1 MKRDCIQLSVL
12 ARITGQMWPVNRTGT
27 GDGEHGRPYWLHQ
40 VAEYIVGFILL
51 LAVSRVDGAER
62 VPLIIGGAL
71 VLVNAAIS
79 GPPAGCLHLVPRR
92 VHRWTDVGVIAA
104 LVVIPLVFRDDA
116 PSTVWIAMCGS
127 AVVLAV
133 IRLTTDYRVPV
144 PRKRVE
150 QPTEPATPASTTN
163 IARTA
168 GKAVRVSPRA
178 LGRAIGKTQRPPG

>member
-1 MKRDCIQLSVL
+1 M
-12 ARITGQMWPVNRTGT
+12 
-27 GDGEHGRPYWLHQ
+27 
-40 VAEYIVGFILL
+40 
-51 LAVSRVDGAER
+51 SRVDGAER

-104 LVVIPLVFRDDA
+104 LVVIPPVFRDDA

-133 IRLTTDYRVPV
+133 IRLTTDYREPV

>member
-1 MKRDCIQLSVL
+1 M
-12 ARITGQMWPVNRTGT
+12 
-27 GDGEHGRPYWLHQ
+27 GDGGRPYWLHQ
-40 VAEYIVGFILL
+40 VAEYVVGLILL

-62 VPLIIGGAL
+62 VPLIIGGLL
-71 VLVNAAIS
+71 VLVNVAIS

-92 VHRWTDVGVIAA
+92 VHRWTDVGVIGA
-104 LVVIPLVFRDDA
+104 LVVLPIIFADNA
-116 PSTVWIAMCGS
+116 PATVWIAMCGS

-133 IRLTTDYRVPV
+133 IRLTADYRAPV

-150 QPTEPATPASTTN
+150 QPTEPPPSVPSTN

-168 GKAVRVSPRA
+168 GRAVRASPRA